1 MIQYHFSQS
10 FTMYTYIS
18 ILFFLISP
26 VFPCGKPPTLGG
38 CNIHTRA
45 ECREACAR
53 RWGGNDNSN
62 RCCAG
67 TAGDRGDW
75 ATYCRQGNCIRQFG
89 G

>member
-10 FTMYTYIS
+10 FTMYRYIS

-26 VFPCGKPPTLGG
+26 VFPCPKPPLGG

-45 ECREACAR
+45 ECQQACAR
-53 RWGGNDNSN
+53 TWGGVATNN
-62 RCCAG
+62 CCTG
-67 TAGDRGDW
+67 TAATGAW